1 MSFLISVSVLCS
13 LKSLVGNISPQK
25 QVKIQKLL
33 QQFEKLAVVA
43 GQMGSPALT
52 GRLGFTARRGATEKS
67 PHTLQNLFS
76 TLCSSQG
83 LVNAGPATSWG
94 RTIRIQTHRQPPE
107 KSVCSLT
114 SFMEKLEAGLYAL
127 LSLFLARG

>member
-52 GRLGFTARRGATEKS
+52 GRLGFTARRGATENLHTPFKTFS
-67 PHTLQNLFS
+67 P
-76 TLCSSQG
+76 
-83 LVNAGPATSWG
+83 P
-94 RTIRIQTHRQPPE
+94 
-107 KSVCSLT
+107 SVVP
-114 SFMEKLEAGLYAL
+114 
-127 LSLFLARG
+127 RD